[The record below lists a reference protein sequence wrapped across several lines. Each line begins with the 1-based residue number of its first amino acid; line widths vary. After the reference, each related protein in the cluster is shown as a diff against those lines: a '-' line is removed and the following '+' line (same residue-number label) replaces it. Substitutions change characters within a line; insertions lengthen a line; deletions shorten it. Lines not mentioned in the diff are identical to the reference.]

1 MYDTL
6 TDQNN
11 IKSYLISGTTVKTLR
26 KRLKIGFNAFCF
38 KASMSTRTLAY
49 IERSESIIIKAETM
63 RSLMIAFNLTRN
75 GRRSRPVVQ
84 KAFTLWAYTKHS
96 PQLFGATVKPK
107 KITVY
112 LNRETRQWIQAYA
125 FRNGVSENQA
135 IVEATREYLWIASSG
150 MKFYRVNSFDILW
163 QQSL

>member
-1 MYDTL
+1 MYDTI
-6 TDQNN
+6 TNEED
-11 IKSYLISGTTVKTLR
+11 IKSYLISGTAVKLLR

-49 IERSESIIIKAETM
+49 IERSESIIIKAATM

-75 GRRSRPVVQ
+75 GRRSRPVIQ
-84 KAFTLWAYTKHS
+84 KAFALWAYTKYS
-96 PQLFGATVKPK
+96 PQLFGSTVKPK

-125 FRNGVSENQA
+125 LRNWVSENQA
-135 IVEATREYLWIASSG
+135 IVEASRNYLWIASSG
-150 MKFYRVNSFDILW
+150 MGYCRLSSFDILS
-163 QQSL
+163 QQSI

>member
-1 MYDTL
+1 MYGTITNDE
-6 TDQNN
+6 D

-38 KASMSTRTLAY
+38 KAGISTRTLAY
-49 IERSESIIIKAETM
+49 IEQSESIIIKAATM

-84 KAFTLWAYTKHS
+84 KAFALWAYTKHS
-96 PQLFGATVKPK
+96 PQLFGTIVKPK

-125 FRNGVSENQA
+125 LRNWVSENQA
-135 IVEATREYLWIASSG
+135 IVEAAREYLWIASSG
-150 MKFYRVNSFDILW
+150 MKFYRVNSFNILW